1 MYSIVIS
8 IQKFNLDVEKKK
20 NKFIYKQYATINT
33 FCFFSSSGRVRFLL
47 VFTLDYN
54 KNGFKF

>member
-20 NKFIYKQYATINT
+20 NKFIYKQYATIHT
-33 FCFFSSSGRVRFLL
+33 FCFFLHMGVKGP
-47 VFTLDYN
+47 VA
-54 KNGFKF
+54 